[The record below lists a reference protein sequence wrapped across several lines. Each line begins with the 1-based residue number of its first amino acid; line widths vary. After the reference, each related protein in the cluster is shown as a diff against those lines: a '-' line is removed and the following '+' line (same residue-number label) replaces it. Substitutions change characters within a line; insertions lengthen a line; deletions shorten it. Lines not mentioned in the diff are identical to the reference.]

1 MPPGRGVNCNYATD
15 SVEDILYKVTDIF
28 EDDIDVDLEKTDL
41 MDLDEFLSVHEGK
54 SSEKKKNISKQR
66 QTSDLLSDLLQ
77 TVHRNL
83 GIPRGDQPSAFRLP
97 KETKEKSSTHFSPD
111 SQQCEKD
118 SYPLIDHEYIDK
130 DCKVE
135 YSSDYEDSEDSSI
148 RACDDHEEENG
159 TCEVKA
165 RRRKQRTY
173 KYNPKPVQHKSD
185 RKFVPDAKKDPD
197 YWEKRRRNNLA
208 AKKSREDRRRKELEV
223 LNKLSA
229 LERHNEELTA
239 QVKALQKKNEKLEKS
254 LHEALKKQN

>member
-1 MPPGRGVNCNYATD
+1 MIIFLFL
-15 SVEDILYKVTDIF
+15 EDILCKVTDIF
-28 EDDIDVDLEKTDL
+28 EDDIDVDVDLEKTEL

-54 SSEKKKNISKQR
+54 SSEKKNGIGKQR
-66 QTSDLLSDLLQ
+66 NTSDLLSDLLQ

-97 KETKEKSSTHFSPD
+97 KENREKSSIHIIPETELCDNDCSTL
-111 SQQCEKD
+111 S
-118 SYPLIDHEYIDK
+118 DHEYLTK

-135 YSSDYEDSEDSSI
+135 YASDFEDSEGSSV
-148 RACDDHEEENG
+148 RACDDNEEEHG
-159 TCEVKA
+159 TQEVKA
-165 RRRKQRTY
+165 KRRKQRTY

-229 LERHNEELTA
+229 LERHNNELAA
-239 QVKALQKKNEKLEKS
+239 QVKALQKKNELLEKS
-254 LHEALKKQN
+254 LHEALKNSK

>member
-1 MPPGRGVNCNYATD
+1 MFIIYNF
-15 SVEDILYKVTDIF
+15 SLLEDILYKVTDIF

-54 SSEKKKNISKQR
+54 SSEKKKNSGKHR
-66 QTSDLLSDLLQ
+66 HTSDLLSDLLQ

-97 KETKEKSSTHFSPD
+97 KETKEKSSTQLSPN
-111 SQQCEKD
+111 SKLSEKD
-118 SYPLIDHEYIDK
+118 NHPLADHEYINK
-130 DCKVE
+130 DCKLE
-135 YSSDYEDSEDSSI
+135 YSSDYEDSEGSSVK
-148 RACDDHEEENG
+148 ACDDYEEEIG
-159 TCEVKA
+159 TQEVKA

-185 RKFVPDAKKDPD
+185 RKFVPDAQKDPD

-239 QVKALQKKNEKLEKS
+239 QVKALQKKNEMLEKS
-254 LHEALKKQN
+254 LQEAMKKQN

>member
-1 MPPGRGVNCNYATD
+1 M
-15 SVEDILYKVTDIF
+15 YKVTDIF
-28 EDDIDVDLEKTDL
+28 EDDIDVDLERTDL
-41 MDLDEFLSVHEGK
+41 MDLDEFLTVHEGK
-54 SSEKKKNISKQR
+54 SSDKKKNIGKQR
-66 QTSDLLSDLLQ
+66 HTSDLLSDLLQ

-97 KETKEKSSTHFSPD
+97 KETKEKSSLQANTD
-111 SQQCEKD
+111 TLICEKD
-118 SYPLIDHEYIDK
+118 STALLDHEYVDK

-135 YSSDYEDSEDSSI
+135 YSSDYEDSEGSSV
-148 RACDDHEEENG
+148 RACDDNDEEPG
-159 TCEVKA
+159 TREVKS

-185 RKFVPDAKKDPD
+185 RKFVPDAQKDID

-229 LERHNEELTA
+229 LESHNQELTA
-239 QVKALQKKNEKLEKS
+239 QVKALQKKNELLEKS
-254 LHEALKKQN
+254 LQEALKNQS